1 MNRLQEKYKNVVVPQ
16 MMKDFEY
23 KSVMEVPHVEK
34 VVINIG
40 VGDAITNAKL
50 LDEAVE
56 ELTAITGQAPVVTK
70 AKKSYAPY
78 KYEIEML
85 RNNRFDPEMKD
96 HLLADCE

>member
-50 LDEAVE
+50 LDEAV
-56 ELTAITGQAPVVTK
+56 AGPRRQTGTH
-70 AKKSYAPY
+70 
-78 KYEIEML
+78 
-85 RNNRFDPEMKD
+85 RCCR
-96 HLLADCE
+96 

>member
-56 ELTAITGQAPVVTK
+56 ELRTSNCVKVCQLDVKLLYV
-70 AKKSYAPY
+70 KKKCMNS
-78 KYEIEML
+78 
-85 RNNRFDPEMKD
+85 
-96 HLLADCE
+96 

>member
-70 AKKSYAPY
+70 AKNQ
-78 KYEIEML
+78 L
-85 RNNRFDPEMKD
+85 RTSNCVKVCQLDVK
-96 HLLADCE
+96 LLYVKKKCMNS